1 MLKKTMLGL
10 MALCFAVALAAPS
23 KASAQVA
30 VGATIRPA
38 NCHRAYVDP
47 YASSYYDYDTYPAYS
62 NNYPAYSYDYTYP
75 AYNYSYAY
83 PSYSATA
90 TGVTAATSGA
100 NIAGTNGVNT
110 SGANIIA
117 GNCYTLMQTPSP
129 AARARGFFVQRIFVV
144 KRFEES

>member
-23 KASAQVA
+23 KASAQVV

-83 PSYSATA
+83 PSYSA
-90 TGVTAATSGA
+90 GVA
-100 NIAGTNGVNT
+100 V
-110 SGANIIA
+110 
-117 GNCYTLMQTPSP
+117 YPSYYGYGYGDGYW
-129 AARARGFFVQRIFVV
+129 RHRRHEW
-144 KRFEES
+144 REHRRHEWREHEWREHHRW